1 MVLYYN
7 IHCLETQQV
16 LKMIFKKNTDYNMAA
31 DCVGNETYIAIKKF
45 GFTKHGKAI
54 CVNIGIRTP
63 ERVQRDIAF

>member
-1 MVLYYN
+1 
-7 IHCLETQQV
+7 
-16 LKMIFKKNTDYNMAA
+16 MIFKKNTDYNMAA